1 MRATNSSSLRGVGGR
16 VMARTGTGA
25 GTSSYE
31 VRHGRPEPDEAP
43 LEDVRRPELEQRG
56 LSRPEWLSVVRGAGK
71 KTIADNMPMIAQ
83 ALAYST
89 FMAIPAV
96 LLVALGVFTLLAGP
110 QTIASLMQHFGSVM
124 PQQATQLLGQSLTRL
139 SSHRSAGLTLTLL
152 GLLLALWSTTGAM
165 T

>member
-1 MRATNSSSLRGVGGR
+1 MP
-16 VMARTGTGA
+16 RTERRKQA
-25 GTSSYE
+25 PMEHNAYE
-31 VRHGRPEPDEAP
+31 RRYGRPFPDEAP
-43 LEDVRRPELEQRG
+43 LDDSGDAAPSG
-56 LSRPEWLSVVRGAGK
+56 LSRQEWPALVKRAGK
-71 KTIADNMPMIAQ
+71 RTIDDNMPMIAQ

-96 LLVALGVFTLLAGP
+96 LLVALGVFTLFAGP
-110 QTIASLMQHFGSVM
+110 QTITSLMQHFGSVM